1 MRKTVSAVV
10 LAALLT
16 GCQTLELE
24 PLVDETE
31 SAVVDMEAPQEVAD
45 WLLKRQQW
53 CELEAEERR
62 LRLREPAGD
71 SEEARLDRVLMAS
84 CEPERT
90 PGLLREAL
98 VAVPEQEDPALQALL
113 NMIHD
118 HARSY
123 RVLEEQNA
131 QLAEQL
137 ENTIEGIRRIE
148 ADMDHLRRNRRNP

>member
-1 MRKTVSAVV
+1 MRKVIPAFV

-24 PLVDETE
+24 QVSEAE
-31 SAVVDMEAPQEVAD
+31 AAVVEPQQEVAQ
-45 WLLKRQQW
+45 WLLQRQQW
-53 CELEAEERR
+53 CQLEAEERR
-62 LRLREPAGD
+62 LRLREPVGD
-71 SEEARLDRVLMAS
+71 SEEASLGRVLLAS

-98 VAVPEQEDPALQALL
+98 QAVPEQEDPALQALL
-113 NMIHD
+113 NMIRD

-131 QLAEQL
+131 QLAAQL
-137 ENTIEGIRRIE
+137 ESTIEGIRRIE